1 MFNSSAGA
9 LQHLF
14 TAAHC
19 FMTAE
24 HFYCSTAA
32 QLQQHIVLLQQHC
45 STGLMGNGSTVSY
58 DGSTASPQHGST
70 ILRHHCSTLI
80 LY

>member
-19 FMTAE
+19 FVMA
-24 HFYCSTAA
+24 S
-32 QLQQHIVLLQQHC
+32 LQHGITFLQQHC
-45 STGLMGNGSTVSY
+45 STGLMGDGSTVSY

-70 ILRHHCSTLI
+70 
-80 LY
+80 